1 MVTRQVRL
9 TTLEQIRKKLTGFTG
24 KKINIVMFD
33 RTVFFGELKHVDNNN
48 FTFAN
53 MRGESF
59 TLPLEKV
66 SEVYIDFKE

>member
-9 TTLEQIRKKLTGFTG
+9 TTLEQIRKKLASFTG

-33 RTVFFGELKHVDNNN
+33 RTVFFGELKAVADDRLT
-48 FTFAN
+48 FTN
-53 MRGESF
+53 MRKEPVTF
-59 TLPLEKV
+59 PLTEV